1 MLYLETR
8 KEYDSFM
15 KIQMDSNIKGEYYW
29 ANADSAQ
36 PPGKFITLLTENSA
50 VELIAKIS
58 VFLGYSEFIYIL

>member
-1 MLYLETR
+1 MLNLETR

-36 PPGKFITLLTENSA
+36 PPGKFQTSLTEKSA
-50 VELIAKIS
+50 VEFVSKVY
-58 VFLGYSEFIYIL
+58 VFLGYSKLI